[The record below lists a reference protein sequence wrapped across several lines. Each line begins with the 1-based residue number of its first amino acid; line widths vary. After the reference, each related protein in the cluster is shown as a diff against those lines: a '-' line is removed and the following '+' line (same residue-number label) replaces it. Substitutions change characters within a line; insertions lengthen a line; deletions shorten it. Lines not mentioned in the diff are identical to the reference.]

1 MPYERTDARTTEHR
15 AQPGAPAPARQPAGP
30 GPAHR
35 TAESPDRPGRSDRRR
50 AHRVARRR
58 PRVGGRRAGARQDPA
73 GTRPGALLRRRLRA
87 HPVHPRPDA
96 QRRHRPRRIRPRQR
110 AVQAAQ
116 GAGVHPPA
124 AGGRDQPRAGQDP
137 GRPPGSDAGAPG
149 HPGRTRPAG
158 AAAVHGAGDAEPDR
172 AGRHLS
178 AAGSRT
184 RPLHAQAAHRLPGRS
199 RGTDP
204 GAPGDPLRAQR
215 HARRGQPAAAAEGQR
230 RSRPAADRQRPADRR
245 PGPRL
250 CRAPGPH
257 HPQLAGP
264 GPRRRTSRVDR
275 PGPLRPGPGAAA
287 RRRVRGAGRHQGLC
301 PGGPAPSGPAV
312 SGAGHRGAVGGPG
325 PATVARPGTGPRRM
339 KPSRA
344 LLALFAALLLLA
356 IGLGSLSALGQ
367 RLPAQLHT
375 FWWAALAAL
384 LLLGL
389 LDALW
394 ARRQAVPKL
403 SRQLSGNL
411 PLGRWSEV
419 RLHLQH
425 TYRRP
430 VRLTLFDHLPAGMDF
445 EYLPQEVELRPGEST
460 EVGYRV
466 RPLNRG
472 HFVFPRC
479 ELELPSPLRLWRQRR
494 YLEARGETRV
504 YPDFA
509 RLYGA
514 ELMAVDHWLNQ
525 IGVRGGQRRGLGL
538 EFHQLRE
545 FRDGDTLRQIDW
557 KATARKRT
565 PIAREYQDER
575 DQQILFLLDCGRRM
589 RSQDGDLS
597 HFDHA
602 LNASLLLAYVAL
614 RQGDAVGA
622 MTFAGDDRRHLPP
635 GKGSAQLGAL
645 LNTVYDLQTSQRP
658 ADFPEAVQAVL
669 SRQRRRALVIL
680 VTNLRDE
687 DDEELLGAV
696 KRLGR
701 QHRVLVASLREE
713 VLDTLRHEP
722 VARYEQAL
730 AYTGTIDYLNAR
742 NGLHEKL
749 AAHGV
754 PVLDARPSELG
765 PELIS
770 RYLGWKRA
778 GVL

>member
-1 MPYERTDARTTEHR
+1 MSEQTPEQPSTAPNPALQRQRASQLAQALRTELQKALIGQGAVIDDVLTALLAGGHVLVEGVPGLGKTLLVRALARCFDGGFARIQFTPDLMPSDVTGHAVYDLASEQFKLRKGPVFTHLLLADEINRAPAKTQAALLEVMQERQVTLEGRALPVPQPFMVLATQNPIEQEGTYPLPEAELDRFMLKLRIDYPAEAEEQTLVRQVTRSARSDMLDVANLRPLLKDKDVLALQRIASDLPIDDQVLDYAVRLARTTR
-15 AQPGAPAPARQPAGP
+15 NWPGLALGAGP
-30 GPAHR
+30 RASIALVR
-35 TAESPDRPGRSDRRR
+35 CGR
-50 AHRVARRR
+50 AR
-58 PRVGGRRAGARQDPA
+58 
-73 GTRPGALLRRRLRA
+73 ALLRGGEF
-87 HPVHPRPDA
+87 VVPDDIKGCA
-96 QRRHRPRRIRPRQR
+96 LAVLRHRVRLSPELDIEGLS
-110 AVQAAQ
+110 V
-116 GAGVHPPA
+116 
-124 AGGRDQPRAGQDP
+124 DQVLQ
-137 GRPPGSDAGAPG
+137 
-149 HPGRTRPAG
+149 
-158 AAAVHGAGDAEPDR
+158 
-172 AGRHLS
+172 
-178 AAGSRT
+178 
-184 RPLHAQAAHRLPGRS
+184 
-199 RGTDP
+199 
-204 GAPGDPLRAQR
+204 
-215 HARRGQPAAAAEGQR
+215 
-230 RSRPAADRQRPADRR
+230 
-245 PGPRL
+245 
-250 CRAPGPH
+250 
-257 HPQLAGP
+257 QLLDQ
-264 GPRRRTSRVDR
+264 V
-275 PGPLRPGPGAAA
+275 
-287 RRRVRGAGRHQGLC
+287 
-301 PGGPAPSGPAV
+301 PAP
-312 SGAGHRGAVGGPG
+312 
-325 PATVARPGTGPRRM
+325 RM

>member
-1 MPYERTDARTTEHR
+1 MSEQTPEQPSTAPNPALQRQRASQLAQALRSELQKALIGQGAVIDDVLTALLAGGHVLVEGVPGLGKTLLVRALARCFDGGFARIQFTPDLMPSDVTGHAVYDLASEQFKLRKGPVFTHLLLADEINRAPAKTQAALLEVMQERQVTLEGRALPVPQPFMVLATQNPIEQEGTYPLPEAELDRFMLKLRIDYPAEAEEQTLVRQVTRSARSDMLDVANLRPLLKDKDVLALQRIASDLPIDDQVLDYAVRLARTTR
-15 AQPGAPAPARQPAGP
+15 NWPGLALGAGP
-30 GPAHR
+30 RASIALVR
-35 TAESPDRPGRSDRRR
+35 CGR
-50 AHRVARRR
+50 AR
-58 PRVGGRRAGARQDPA
+58 
-73 GTRPGALLRRRLRA
+73 ALLRGGEF
-87 HPVHPRPDA
+87 VVPDDIKGCA
-96 QRRHRPRRIRPRQR
+96 LAVLRHRVRLSPELDIEGLS
-110 AVQAAQ
+110 V
-116 GAGVHPPA
+116 
-124 AGGRDQPRAGQDP
+124 DQVLQ
-137 GRPPGSDAGAPG
+137 
-149 HPGRTRPAG
+149 
-158 AAAVHGAGDAEPDR
+158 
-172 AGRHLS
+172 
-178 AAGSRT
+178 
-184 RPLHAQAAHRLPGRS
+184 
-199 RGTDP
+199 
-204 GAPGDPLRAQR
+204 
-215 HARRGQPAAAAEGQR
+215 
-230 RSRPAADRQRPADRR
+230 
-245 PGPRL
+245 
-250 CRAPGPH
+250 
-257 HPQLAGP
+257 QLLDQ
-264 GPRRRTSRVDR
+264 V
-275 PGPLRPGPGAAA
+275 
-287 RRRVRGAGRHQGLC
+287 
-301 PGGPAPSGPAV
+301 PAPP
-312 SGAGHRGAVGGPG
+312 
-325 PATVARPGTGPRRM
+325 RM